1 MSSFKTYLDKI
12 QELTDK
18 NLQILSLLNESFYSR
33 KTSTSAI
40 VGDTTYTI
48 PSFIVLEN
56 KINDLEGNWNRLISA
71 PDAGSARF
79 VLDGTSKKILLSGY
93 ETAPAALTELKH
105 DATFAVE
112 ENDVFRDFISPKI
125 YMKFNLDELPA
136 NIKKVNV
143 RKVSI
148 KNSDVTLTPG
158 ATNWVDFWP
167 LIEGYTE
174 DVDYTLYDKIYDLPL
189 YVNDYDGTFTVKDI
203 DVRQDG
209 KNIYWDVELDK
220 YTYTY
225 DSGTLNGD
233 LLVGDTLISKDGDC
247 KFLVKSCDYNT
258 NTFTLLVTS
267 GYEQPQVGTQ
277 LRYFKSVTKVDKYVK
292 VPLEEDQY
300 IAIFIAPINDD
311 VNTSAMWSG
320 GVVFN
325 TDELKDADNNT
336 FRDVYDNKIKNLG
349 DILNDITQ
357 FVSGSLSGLSDV
369 EAKKITTYTPPVLT
383 DSDYSVGMLNDHL
396 LDNTSV
402 EQIRRLNNEKANIS
416 ADLVTIQNQIDEITS
431 ILMSTDLSSESA
443 SVREEYDARLKS
455 LNTSS
460 VSKTQ
465 DYISKINE
473 ISTLAGSAVLPTSG
487 AKYTIK
493 GAIDTKTIKSELG
506 IDSLNII
513 RVEILYR
520 YKNINKTSSNAT
532 TVSNMITVSDWNKY
546 IIDYR
551 QKVGTWND
559 STKSMEYKFEDP
571 DETNTDSISPQWK
584 TFSIPITQGETV
596 DIYYRVQ
603 YDLGYPYVSTFS
615 GWSEITNVEFPEDL
629 IEYSDVDTIIATNR
643 SDARDAVVTQ
653 ELISGG
659 VTDHVNDKVID
670 QDLTYFHRPES
681 ISSGFYTEDSRRII
695 SLKDKL
701 YSLSNELEQLKLGVF
716 GGSTSYLSVSVYD
729 DVNSVTVNPNKTA
742 ADSAAYTLNTKNYTD
757 VMSTFT
763 DSEKTAAGF
772 SYTVYIDITNT
783 STVYPISLYS
793 LFYGDTSTH
802 LYQSTSASK
811 FNRTDYTSLVVIN
824 AVNATATGY
833 YAVPQRLN
841 QLLYLRE
848 KNRWTGKTGDYN
860 YYFQGGSTHL
870 VINSWDELQIS
881 SSIPGSYYSL
891 EPGETITLPIH
902 IVCNTKPSTT
912 TGNVFSFRWA
922 FDLWTSPFADPLTYD
937 FSVVMPYASNI
948 SRRTSTG
955 NTRKKA
961 VTGRSVSATSS
972 RVGTIPATTVRNS

>member
-33 KTSTSAI
+33 KTSASAI

-56 KINDLEGNWNRLISA
+56 KINDLEGNWSRLISA

-93 ETAPAALTELKH
+93 ETAPAALTSLKH
-105 DATFAVE
+105 DGYFAVE
-112 ENDVFRDFISPKI
+112 ENDVFKDFISPKI
-125 YMKFNLDELPA
+125 YMKFTLDELPA

-148 KNSDVTLTPG
+148 KNSDIDLGVTG
-158 ATNWVDFWP
+158 ATKATTWVDFWP
-167 LIEGYTE
+167 VIEGYTE
-174 DVDYTLYDKIYDLPL
+174 NTDYTLYDKIYDLPL
-189 YVNDYDGTFTVKDI
+189 YINDYDGTFKVKDI
-203 DVRQDG
+203 EVRQDG
-209 KNIYWDVELDK
+209 KNIYWDVELDN

-225 DSGTLNGD
+225 DSGTLKGD
-233 LLVGDTLISKDGDC
+233 LIVGDTLISKDGDC

-258 NTFTLLVTS
+258 STFTLLVTS
-267 GYEQPQVGTQ
+267 GYEPAQAGAV
-277 LRYFKSVTKVDKYVK
+277 LRYFKPVTSIEKYVK
-292 VPLEEDQY
+292 VPLEEDKQ
-300 IAIFIAPINDD
+300 IAIFIAPVNDD

-320 GVVFN
+320 GVIIN
-325 TDELKDADNNT
+325 TDNLTTKDGEK
-336 FRDVYDNKIKNLG
+336 FRVTYNSKIKNLG

-357 FVSGSLSGLSDV
+357 FISGSLSGLSDT
-369 EAKKITTYTPPVLT
+369 ETKKITEYKPPVLT
-383 DSDYSVGMLNDHL
+383 ETNYDVSMLNDHL

-402 EQIRRLNNEKANIS
+402 EQIRKLNNEKANIN

-431 ILMSTDLSSESA
+431 ILMSTDLSGESA
-443 SVREEYDARLKS
+443 SVREEYEARLKS

-493 GAIDTKTIKSELG
+493 GAIDTKTIKNELG
-506 IDSLNII
+506 ISSVDII

-532 TVSNMITVSDWNKY
+532 AVSNMVTVSDWNKY

-551 QKVGTWND
+551 QKVGAWND
-559 STKSMEYKFEDP
+559 TSKSMQYTY
-571 DETNTDSISPQWK
+571 ETDGDSTLDSIAPQWK
-584 TFSIPITQGETV
+584 AFNIPITQGETV

-603 YDLGYPYVSTFS
+603 YDLGYPYVSVFS
-615 GWSEITNVEFPEDL
+615 DWSDIANVEFPEDL
-629 IEYSDVDTIIATNR
+629 IEYADVDTIITNNR
-643 SDARDAVVTQ
+643 TDARDAVVTQ

-701 YSLSNELEQLKLGVF
+701 YSMSSELEQLKLGVF
-716 GGSTSYLSVSVYD
+716 GGSSDYLSVTVYD
-729 DVNSVTVNPNKTA
+729 DTNSVIVNPNTSNARLYTANYSDLMAGKT
-742 ADSAAYTLNTKNYTD
+742 TD
-757 VMSTFT
+757 
-763 DSEKTAAGF
+763 ELI
-772 SYTVYIDITNT
+772 YTVYIDITNT
-783 STVYPISLYS
+783 HTSYPISLYS
-793 LFYGDTSTH
+793 LFYGNLENFLLNSSVITKFDKNDYVLGNNNIKDRCIRLADGSTST
-802 LYQSTSASK
+802 QK
-811 FNRTDYTSLVVIN
+811 
-824 AVNATATGY
+824 
-833 YAVPQRLN
+833 LN
-841 QLLYLRE
+841 QFMYIRQ
-848 KNRWTGKTGDYN
+848 KDKWTGDSQVYIYNTLSMGDYKYEIEFN
-860 YYFQGGSTHL
+860 PNTFS
-870 VINSWDELQIS
+870 DLQIS
-881 SSIPGSYYSL
+881 DATSGSYYML
-891 EPGETITLPIH
+891 APGSTITVPIY
-902 IVCNTKPSTT
+902 IKISGTPSSNNTHVINP
-912 TGNVFSFRWA
+912 RCA

-937 FSVVMPYASNI
+937 FHIIMPYASGV
-948 SRRTSTG
+948 SRVSSSSRSTG
-955 NTRKKA
+955 GVRKA
-961 VTGRSVSATSS
+961 VTGRSVSATSVRTSTAS
-972 RVGTIPATTVRNS
+972 RIS